1 MIPKRGEKQQHLG
14 FIQGPLASGASEFRG
29 NPVCRKKTASKRTRV
44 QKKKK
49 NDDGAKTATLL
60 CAFEGARA
68 DLPQS
73 RTKNVWI
80 TPHIPTGELAV
91 KKKT

>member
-1 MIPKRGEKQQHLG
+1 MIPKRGEKEQHLG

-29 NPVCRKKTASKRTRV
+29 NPVCRKKNSFQTNARAN
-44 QKKKK
+44 KK

-91 KKKT
+91 KKQT